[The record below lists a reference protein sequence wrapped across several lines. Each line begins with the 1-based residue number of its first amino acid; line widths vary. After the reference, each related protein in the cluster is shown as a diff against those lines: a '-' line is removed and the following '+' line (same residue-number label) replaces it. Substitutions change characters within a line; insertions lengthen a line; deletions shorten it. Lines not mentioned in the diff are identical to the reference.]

1 MWESGHVRLTV
12 IAATSLV
19 ALGVMPAPQ
28 AAAEPQTCNDPS
40 CVPGITPNVVQ
51 GSYCSNTSYYVFG
64 TAVAGVSTRAG
75 RLLFCGSPRR
85 YEPRWFRSPPMMGI
99 REENTDCTG
108 YMDAVAQAPD
118 GLFLACVPMNDR
130 SLWRRGDA

>member
-75 RLLFCGSPRR
+75 RLLFCGSPAATSRAGSALHR
-85 YEPRWFRSPPMMGI
+85 
-99 REENTDCTG
+99 
-108 YMDAVAQAPD
+108 
-118 GLFLACVPMNDR
+118 
-130 SLWRRGDA
+130 